1 MVYNAGHMIIR
12 VRNAHEHNLKHIDV
26 DIPRN
31 RLVVFTGLSGAG
43 KSSLVFDVIYAEAQ
57 RQYLESLT
65 TYARQRLPKI
75 GRPKADEISGI
86 SPAII
91 IDQKRLGTNPR
102 STVGTVT
109 EIYTY
114 LRLLFSRYGLPTIG
128 DSTLFSFNSPEGACE
143 NCKGLGEKLV
153 IDENSIFD
161 WNKSIVQGGIR
172 HSDFRPGGRRTNILV
187 ASNLFDVN
195 KPLKDFDRKDLDKLL
210 YSGRLVMSD
219 KTQGFIQK
227 YSFEGVVTGIMRRRA
242 DRRGLSSSTLGRD
255 NKFFKLEHCED
266 CQGSRLSKRA
276 RSVLINKKNIVDLVN
291 MELDDLSV
299 FFKDIIHPLAQ
310 PIVVKMMEMIGSL
323 KEIGLGYLSLSRS
336 VRTLSGG
343 ESQRVKMARQLGC
356 DLVEML
362 YILDEPTIGLHPRD
376 IGQMIT
382 LLKKI
387 RDKGNSVLVVE
398 HDPEVIRAADYIVDV
413 GPLAGEKGGE
423 VMFVGKPNELAKS
436 KSSLTGR
443 YLNRNKVSNVILVYP
458 KSTIV
463 DSGVVATLLPRMTTE
478 TLKISNAS
486 TNNLKNI
493 SVSIPTG
500 VLTCVT
506 GVAGS
511 GKSSLIFDCFLQ
523 QYPQA
528 VVIDQSPIGAMNRG
542 NPATYTGVFDRIRK
556 TFSYATGKNI
566 GLFSFNSIGGCE
578 KCQGLGFR
586 EIDMHFLSS
595 VTLICSEC
603 EGRRYKKEVL
613 RYLFQ
618 GKSIADVLEM
628 TISEAVEF
636 FKDEEIVR
644 RLGILKSV
652 GLGYLELGQ
661 SLDTLSGGEAQRVK
675 LASELHKKGN
685 VYVLDEPTTGLHMA
699 DIEKLIVILR
709 QLVDNGN
716 TVIVIEHNLDVIS
729 QADWVIDLGPEGG
742 RKGGEIIAQGTVED
756 IVNCQRSYTGKYLR
770 TVFDQ
775 RQSL

>member
-1 MVYNAGHMIIR
+1 MIIR

-31 RLVVFTGLSGAG
+31 QLVVFTGLSGAG

-153 IDENSIFD
+153 IDENSIFNWD
-161 WNKSIVQGGIR
+161 KSITQGGIR
-172 HSDFRPGGRRTNILV
+172 HSEFRSGSRRTNIII
-187 ASNLFDVN
+187 ASNLFDVH
-195 KPLKDFDRKDLDKLL
+195 KPLKDFSRQDLDKLL

-255 NKFFKLEHCED
+255 NKFFKLEHCD
-266 CQGSRLSKRA
+266 VCQGSRLNKRA
-276 RSVLINKKNIVDLVN
+276 RAVLINNKNIVELVN
-291 MELDDLSV
+291 MELDDLYE
-299 FFKDIIHPLAQ
+299 FFKDIKHPLAQ
-310 PIVVKMMEMIGSL
+310 PIVAKMTEMIESL

-356 DLVEML
+356 DLIEML

-398 HDPEVIRAADYIVDV
+398 HDSEVIKAADCVIDI
-413 GPLAGEKGGE
+413 GPLAGEKGGK
-423 VMFVGKPNELAKS
+423 VMFIGKPNDLKQNKE
-436 KSSLTGR
+436 SLTGR
-443 YLNRNKVSNVILVYP
+443 YLSNKRHSGKRPSRFKLGEEAHPESSN
-458 KSTIV
+458 V
-463 DSGVVATLLPRMTTE
+463 DSGVVATLFPRITTE
-478 TLKISNAS
+478 VLNITNAS

-493 SVSIPTG
+493 SVDIPTG
-500 VLTCVT
+500 VLTCIT

-511 GKSSLIFDCFLQ
+511 GKSSLIFDCFLEQ
-523 QYPQA
+523 HPQA

-556 TFSYATGKNI
+556 TFSHATGKNI
-566 GLFSFNSIGGCE
+566 GLFSFNSIGACE

-613 RYLFQ
+613 GYLYQ

-628 TISEAVEF
+628 TISEAVKF
-636 FKDEEIVR
+636 FSDDEIVR

-652 GLGYLELGQ
+652 GLDYLELGQ

-685 VYVLDEPTTGLHMA
+685 IYVLDEPTTGLHMA
-699 DIEKLIVILR
+699 DIERLIVILR
-709 QLVDNGN
+709 RLVDNGN

-729 QADWVIDLGPEGG
+729 CADWIIDLGPEGG
-742 RKGGEIIAQGTVED
+742 RKGGEVVVQGRMKDII
-756 IVNCQRSYTGKYLR
+756 NCQRSYTGHFLKKLM
-770 TVFDQ
+770 D
-775 RQSL
+775 